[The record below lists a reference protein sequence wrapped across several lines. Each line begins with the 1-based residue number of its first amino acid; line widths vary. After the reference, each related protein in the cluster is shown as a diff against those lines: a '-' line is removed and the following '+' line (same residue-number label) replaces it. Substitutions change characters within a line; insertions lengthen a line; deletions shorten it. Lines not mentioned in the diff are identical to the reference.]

1 VVNATTAGLGTPIIS
16 TAEDATS
23 VFMSVIA
30 IILPMLVLLQLVGM
44 VFGFAGLV
52 RRRRRRRDELRA
64 ARAAGYRV

>member
-1 VVNATTAGLGTPIIS
+1 
-16 TAEDATS
+16 
-23 VFMSVIA
+23 
-30 IILPMLVLLQLVGM
+30 M